1 MSLYSVKEKKPNKIG
16 FFVILSGILYIT
28 YSIYII
34 TKHLNADYHMFVG
47 ILIAAITFTEIGT
60 SIYGIIKN
68 KNNLKYKIEKQL
80 NLCSAIIS
88 LSLTQ

>member
-1 MSLYSVKEKKPNKIG
+1 MNIKLTK
-16 FFVILSGILYIT
+16 LSKTLIT
-28 YSIYII
+28 FTI
-34 TKHLNADYHMFVG
+34 G

-80 NLCSAIIS
+80 NLCSTIIS